1 LPEEIWTVS
10 RMKALRCNKVTSK
23 GSHDVVFGHV
33 KASRR
38 RFAHSGITLSI
49 TMLLAVLVMAA
60 TAPAFGQEP
69 FARPEPN
76 VQRQIDRLERQGT
89 VDPATRRQ
97 LQDQLRRK
105 PQGPERW
112 AAERRL
118 ERLPDQAPVADDPLP
133 EAPASTDSLPS
144 SLRPGFGGG
153 GGGPGT
159 SGHMVPPGGRS
170 GTIR

>member
-1 LPEEIWTVS
+1 
-10 RMKALRCNKVTSK
+10 
-23 GSHDVVFGHV
+23 
-33 KASRR
+33 
-38 RFAHSGITLSI
+38 
-49 TMLLAVLVMAA
+49 MLLAAMIWALA
-60 TAPAFGQEP
+60 APAFGQEP

-76 VQRQIDRLERQGT
+76 VQRQIDQLERQGT

-118 ERLPDQAPVADDPLP
+118 ERLPGPAPTADDPLP
-133 EAPASTDSLPS
+133 EAPAGDSLPS
-144 SLRPGFGGG
+144 SLRPGFGGSG
-153 GGGPGT
+153 GGGSGGGPGT

-170 GTIR
+170 GEVR

>member
-1 LPEEIWTVS
+1 ME
-10 RMKALRCNKVTSK
+10 ALHCRKVPTS
-23 GSHDVVFGHV
+23 GSDDVVFWHV

-38 RFAHSGITLSI
+38 RFARSGIALSI
-49 TMLLAVLVMAA
+49 TMLLAMSMAVGA
-60 TAPAFGQEP
+60 SPAASQEP
-69 FARPEPN
+69 FSRPEPN

-118 ERLPDQAPVADDPLP
+118 ERLSGPAATAEEPLP
-133 EAPASTDSLPS
+133 EAPESDSLPS
-144 SLRPGFGGG
+144 SLRPGFGGS

-170 GTIR
+170 GAIR

>member
-1 LPEEIWTVS
+1 MPIVEE
-10 RMKALRCNKVTSK
+10 LRCNEVPTR
-23 GSHDVVFGHV
+23 GSDDVVFGHV

-38 RFAHSGITLSI
+38 RFTHSGNALSI
-49 TMLLAVLVMAA
+49 TMLLAIIVSAVA
-60 TAPAFGQEP
+60 APAFSDEP

-76 VQRQIDRLERQGT
+76 VERQIDRLERQGT

-97 LQDQLRRK
+97 LQDQLRQK
-105 PQGPERW
+105 PQNPERW

-118 ERLPDQAPVADDPLP
+118 ERLPDSAPTAEAPLP

-144 SLRPGFGGG
+144 SLRPGFGSTGG
-153 GGGPGT
+153 SSGGGPGT

-170 GTIR
+170 GAVR